1 MTNGDLVKEG
11 QIDPS
16 CTSSDILISNDQK
29 ERLGLKNRKFFFIN
43 FLTFLY
49 LKKANYQLV
58 CYISRN
64 NLMIS
69 HENQGGQFDPP
80 PLYRIGLKSICR
92 SKHDY
97 CIKVRSIESY
107 SVSEFCW
114 SRGTDDQ
121 ERMKIPIHRS
131 VKPFSSDYL
140 THNWFIGSKSNQL
153 HHFQL
158 RTHFSSRRTDHQM

>member
-1 MTNGDLVKEG
+1 MMTNGDLVKEG

-80 PLYRIGLKSICR
+80 PLVPDRVEIDLSIQTWLLYKSKINRIIFCFRVLL
-92 SKHDY
+92 
-97 CIKVRSIESY
+97 IKRNR
-107 SVSEFCW
+107 W
-114 SRGTDDQ
+114 SRTD
-121 ERMKIPIHRS
+121 E
-131 VKPFSSDYL
+131 
-140 THNWFIGSKSNQL
+140 N
-153 HHFQL
+153 
-158 RTHFSSRRTDHQM
+158 TDS